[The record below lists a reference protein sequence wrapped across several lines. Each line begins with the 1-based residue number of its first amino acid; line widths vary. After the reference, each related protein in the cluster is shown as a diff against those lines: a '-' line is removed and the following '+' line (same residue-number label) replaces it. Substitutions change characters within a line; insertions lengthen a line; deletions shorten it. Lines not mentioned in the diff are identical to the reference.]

1 MAQEQEYQRS
11 REYHA
16 TPDAVTN
23 RPPGARN
30 AGGDETLHAYWSDES
45 GRNEVY
51 VRPRSGSGR
60 WQISNHGGTEPRW
73 VADDEIAYLNGT
85 KIMTVPVK
93 TSPVFT
99 AGTPR
104 LLLDAN
110 ASDFDLARDGR
121 VLMVEALDPAAAQ
134 GRLNVV
140 VNWFEEIQRK

>member
-1 MAQEQEYQRS
+1 VVRS
-11 REYHA
+11 DANDDGGTYS
-16 TPDAVTN
+16 PD
-23 RPPGARN
+23 GKWI
-30 AGGDETLHAYWSDES
+30 AYWSDES

-51 VRPRSGSGR
+51 VRPRSGASGR
-60 WQISNHGGTEPRW
+60 WQISPEGGTTPRW
-73 VADDEIAYLNGT
+73 VLDEEIAYLSGT

-93 TSPVFT
+93 MSPAFS

-121 VLMVEALDPAAAQ
+121 VLIVEALDPGAAP

-140 VNWFEEIQRK
+140 VNWFEEIRRK

>member
-1 MAQEQEYQRS
+1 M
-11 REYHA
+11 
-16 TPDAVTN
+16 
-23 RPPGARN
+23 
-30 AGGDETLHAYWSDES
+30 
-45 GRNEVY
+45 
-51 VRPRSGSGR
+51 
-60 WQISNHGGTEPRW
+60 
-73 VADDEIAYLNGT
+73 ADDEIAYLNGT

>member
-1 MAQEQEYQRS
+1 MGRS
-11 REYHA
+11 CSCTPITRTSGPISRSWMGVGRGA
-16 TPDAVTN
+16 RSCGRTLMTIPVPTPDG
-23 RPPGARN
+23 RWI
-30 AGGDETLHAYWSDES
+30 AYWSDES

-51 VRPRSGSGR
+51 VRPRSGASGR
-60 WQISNHGGTEPRW
+60 WQISNQGGTEPRS
-73 VADDEIAYLNGT
+73 VLDDEIAYLNGT

-121 VLMVEALDPAAAQ
+121 VLI
-134 GRLNVV
+134 V
-140 VNWFEEIQRK
+140 VNWFEEIRRR